1 MEILLQIFYFVATA
15 VTLVSFG
22 IQAKTFVEQLR
33 RRRTEDELEEGSY
46 LRKHADR
53 LNETRISIR
62 LIYSSMMV
70 GCAEVCKESVRKI
83 TWR

>member
-1 MEILLQIFYFVATA
+1 MLQVFYFVATA

-46 LRKHADR
+46 LQKHADR
-53 LNETRISIR
+53 LNETRISIW
-62 LIYSSMMV
+62 LIYVSLMV
-70 GCAEVCKESVRKI
+70 GSSHLFAASSVQ
-83 TWR
+83 